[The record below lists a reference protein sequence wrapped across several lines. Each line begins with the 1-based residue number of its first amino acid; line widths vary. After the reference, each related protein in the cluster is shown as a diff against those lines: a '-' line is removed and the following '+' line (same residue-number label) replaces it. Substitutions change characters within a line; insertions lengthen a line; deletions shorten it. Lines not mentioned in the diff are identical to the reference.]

1 MMMNKKRTPPEL
13 IFSSVILFFLSSS
26 ISLATGQNTSIP
38 VKVGVVLDD
47 LESVSAKVRLSCI
60 NMALSDF
67 YSSRGNTKTRLVL
80 SIRDSRGDV
89 VDAAAAALDLIK
101 NVQVQAILGPKS
113 SMQAKFVIDLGNR
126 TRVPIIS
133 FSATSPSLV
142 SLPRLPYAVNYDFI
156 PFAYPNGTSAGTYDE
171 MIQHVFLGYFDAL
184 AADSTI
190 RANRARYVDFTLP
203 YTESDFR
210 GPLTHQVGTALWFS
224 FSTMVFAQRE
234 RVVSNLAR
242 FVVIV
247 WMDLPLLFR

>member
-1 MMMNKKRTPPEL
+1 MKEKRPPPKL
-13 IFSSVILFFLSSS
+13 IFSSVILFFLSSG

-47 LESVSAKVRLSCI
+47 LESVSAKVWLSCI
-60 NMALSDF
+60 NMALLDF
-67 YSSRGNTKTRLVL
+67 YSSRSNTRTRLVL

-113 SMQAKFVIDLGNR
+113 SMQANFVIDLGNR

-133 FSATSPSLV
+133 FSATSPSLT

-156 PFAYPNGTSAGTYDE
+156 PFAYPNGTSAGTYDD
-171 MIQHVFLGYFDAL
+171 MIQHVFLGYDFDAL

-190 RANRARYVDFTLP
+190 RANRARYVDFTMP
-203 YTESDFR
+203 YTESGVVMIFVGLPPIKLAPPSGSLSQQWFLHR
-210 GPLTHQVGTALWFS
+210 G
-224 FSTMVFAQRE
+224 R
-234 RVVSNLAR
+234 
-242 FVVIV
+242 
-247 WMDLPLLFR
+247 

>member
-1 MMMNKKRTPPEL
+1 MKKKRTPPKL
-13 IFSSVILFFLSSS
+13 IFSSIILFFLSSS

-38 VKVGVVLDD
+38 VMVGVVLDD

-67 YSSRGNTKTRLVL
+67 YSARGNTRTRLVL

-133 FSATSPSLV
+133 FSATSPSLTSHPNNSTNTTFV
-142 SLPRLPYAVNYDFI
+142 TGFCIDIFNAAMEGLPYAINYDFI
-156 PFAYPNGTSAGTYDE
+156 PFAYPNGTSAGTYDD
-171 MIQHVFLGYFDAL
+171 MIQHVFLGDFDAM
-184 AADSTI
+184 AAD
-190 RANRARYVDFTLP
+190 
-203 YTESDFR
+203 
-210 GPLTHQVGTALWFS
+210 
-224 FSTMVFAQRE
+224 
-234 RVVSNLAR
+234 
-242 FVVIV
+242 
-247 WMDLPLLFR
+247 